1 MGSAK
6 ANLKRKASTIEAN
19 VAAAAHF
26 DDNDSDFGD
35 GLLEGVLD
43 GDEDSR
49 DDQTDD
55 DGNDDGASD
64 SDSGDDLRSDDIPTD
79 DEEEEDKLVHT
90 NGQSQDQDADANGD
104 EDDRPNYRIE
114 KDANGGIR
122 YVYDEIDPIYDSDDS
137 DAKGP
142 VNTVCAIDAPAFLA
156 PAVCAI
162 GMVSCWKATPQA
174 MKY

>member
-19 VAAAAHF
+19 AAAAAHS

-43 GDEDSR
+43 GDEDSE

-55 DGNDDGASD
+55 DEHDDEADDPD
-64 SDSGDDLRSDDIPTD
+64 SEDDLESDDIPTD
-79 DEEEEDKLVHT
+79 GEEEENKSVFT
-90 NGQSQDQDADANGD
+90 IGQSQDKDADANED

-122 YVYDEIDPIYDSDDS
+122 YVYDEIDPVYDSDDS
-137 DAKGP
+137 DAKEP
-142 VNTVCAIDAPAFLA
+142 VNTVCVIDAPAFLA
-156 PAVCAI
+156 PAVCAT
-162 GMVSCWKATPQA
+162 A
-174 MKY
+174 